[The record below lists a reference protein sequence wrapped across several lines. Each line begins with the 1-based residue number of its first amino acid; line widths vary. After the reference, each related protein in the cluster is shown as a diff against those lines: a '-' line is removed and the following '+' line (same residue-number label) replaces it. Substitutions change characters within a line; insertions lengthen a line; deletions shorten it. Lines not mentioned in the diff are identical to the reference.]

1 MSLPMALVDFL
12 PVGLFPAAAIL
23 LQRELYPLMSKGA
36 FALFSAGTITV
47 FVAGLFKGIWKL
59 LMALSLCDFEALNR
73 CFFPMQTVGFVLAAC
88 GVMAMLF
95 HRQGDRLNAAPPVF
109 AGTMI
114 FVGLM
119 VLGVLLMDLGLVI
132 LSVRRRRF
140 ACIPIFILSFV
151 FVLGM
156 GYLSSKDFA
165 DPAMNWAAEGVNTA
179 GQGLF
184 LLGAVLLRQKPGKA
198 A

>member
-12 PVGLFPAAAIL
+12 PVGLFLAAAIL

-88 GVMAMLF
+88 GVI
-95 HRQGDRLNAAPPVF
+95 GDAFPSAGRSAECGAARVCRDDDF
-109 AGTMI
+109 CGADG
-114 FVGLM
+114 FG
-119 VLGVLLMDLGLVI
+119 
-132 LSVRRRRF
+132 RF
-140 ACIPIFILSFV
+140 ADGSGACDPVGASTPVCLHSDLYSFLCFRFGNGISIL
-151 FVLGM
+151 
-156 GYLSSKDFA
+156 
-165 DPAMNWAAEGVNTA
+165 
-179 GQGLF
+179 
-184 LLGAVLLRQKPGKA
+184 
-198 A
+198 